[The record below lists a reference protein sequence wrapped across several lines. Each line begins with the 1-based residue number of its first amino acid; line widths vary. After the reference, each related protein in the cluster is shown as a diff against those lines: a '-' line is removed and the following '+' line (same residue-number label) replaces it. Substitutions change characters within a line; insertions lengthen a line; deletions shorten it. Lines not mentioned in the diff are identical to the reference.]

1 MSSKRVSHRDPE
13 ERDNEEELDHESS
26 TASTAQK
33 LSQGTKAVLDK
44 SWSLIWGNITAPVN
58 DAHTVNEALD
68 KSLDVHRLGLRM
80 HHSTSGLPATSGKV
94 TFTQDLEQ
102 QKQQQPTSF
111 ACMSSDTD
119 PGEVIKLFGEKYW
132 SLKSPSVI
140 ISITG
145 SATTIA
151 LDSGVEQLVT
161 QGIARAARAT
171 SAWTFTGGTDAG
183 VMKLVAGALAKAK
196 VVTPIIGVAP
206 FHKITDKQRFF
217 DAEHDRGSGTRHGLR
232 VHYFK
237 REDNTNASHALD
249 TQHTHFLL
257 VDDGIRSDWGSEIEF
272 RGKVEEKISEHLRV
286 PRVQL
291 VIQGGPNTLKTVADT
306 LGPDHRRSCHVVIV
320 KESGGCARAIAEF
333 VEPLL
338 QEAELFLNPELLKR
352 RVNERLKDAEF
363 EARLKV
369 RLRARPPIRL
379 PVRLPACPP
388 TRPPTH

>member
-1 MSSKRVSHRDPE
+1 
-13 ERDNEEELDHESS
+13 
-26 TASTAQK
+26 
-33 LSQGTKAVLDK
+33 
-44 SWSLIWGNITAPVN
+44 
-58 DAHTVNEALD
+58 
-68 KSLDVHRLGLRM
+68 
-80 HHSTSGLPATSGKV
+80 
-94 TFTQDLEQ
+94 
-102 QKQQQPTSF
+102 
-111 ACMSSDTD
+111 
-119 PGEVIKLFGEKYW
+119 
-132 SLKSPSVI
+132 
-140 ISITG
+140 
-145 SATTIA
+145 
-151 LDSGVEQLVT
+151 
-161 QGIARAARAT
+161 
-171 SAWTFTGGTDAG
+171 
-183 VMKLVAGALAKAK
+183 MKLVAGALAKAK

-206 FHKITDKQRFF
+206 FHKITDKKRFF
-217 DAEHDRGSGTRHGLR
+217 DAEHDRGSGTRHWLR

-237 REDNTNASHALD
+237 RTDNTDASHALD

-388 TRPPTH
+388 TRPPAHQRAFCTLHPLQARSPACLLAATLCHGSPLPWLTLPPGAAASGAAQYHRIVAAQHRQQAAAAARVHHHRRAPHVLRHGHTQGDRLELQDAQR